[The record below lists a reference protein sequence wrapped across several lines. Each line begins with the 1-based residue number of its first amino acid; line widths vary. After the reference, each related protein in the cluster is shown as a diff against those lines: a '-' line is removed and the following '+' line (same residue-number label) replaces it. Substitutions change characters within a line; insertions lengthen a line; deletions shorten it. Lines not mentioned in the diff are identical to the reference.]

1 MEEKLRLKREA
12 YRKRIREL
20 NHDLEIAT
28 SDDECAIIRK
38 KLRNVERN
46 LRKCEKR
53 PERKDYIVKTK
64 FIFEGEV
71 TVYAYSKDEAK
82 QLVRDNFG
90 VSCGNI
96 QASVPNIL
104 NWDINMKPTKSVK

>member
-20 NHDLEIAT
+20 ERDLEIAT

-46 LRKCEKR
+46 LRKYEKR
-53 PERKDYIVKTK
+53 PERKDYIVKIR
-64 FIFEGEV
+64 F
-71 TVYAYSKDEAK
+71 
-82 QLVRDNFG
+82 
-90 VSCGNI
+90 VS
-96 QASVPNIL
+96 
-104 NWDINMKPTKSVK
+104 